1 MIMISLDYHLSVKH
15 FKHFVNI
22 SSIYWSQHLEVD
34 GEDGV
39 AAGGVRVHGGGR
51 GDPVGDPLL
60 EQLRHLRDAIHHV
73 HRQALHSVLL
83 NIEKHI
89 YIINIHIDRYL
100 DIISTIY

>member
-39 AAGGVRVHGGGR
+39 AAGGVRVHGGG
-51 GDPVGDPLL
+51 
-60 EQLRHLRDAIHHV
+60 
-73 HRQALHSVLL
+73 
-83 NIEKHI
+83 
-89 YIINIHIDRYL
+89 
-100 DIISTIY
+100 